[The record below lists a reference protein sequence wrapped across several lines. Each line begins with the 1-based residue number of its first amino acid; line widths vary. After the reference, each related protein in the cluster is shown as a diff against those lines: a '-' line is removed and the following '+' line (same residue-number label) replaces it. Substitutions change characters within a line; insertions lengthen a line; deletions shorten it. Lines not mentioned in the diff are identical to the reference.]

1 MKLYNCPGCVMI
13 SCDGCPRTKYQRLV
27 YVPYVPCYPV
37 NEPVIYQ
44 SPQSVSPCNNCPNNI
59 LNGGSGIC
67 NCTLGG
73 TKITCGGSS
82 NPSINGDGEYN
93 KGGPL

>member
-13 SCDGCPRTKYQRLV
+13 NCDGCPRTKYPTPV
-27 YVPYVPCYPV
+27 YVPYYPV

-44 SPQSVSPCNNCPNNI
+44 SPQEVSPCSNCPNNI

-67 NCTLGG
+67 GCTLGG
-73 TKITCGGSS
+73 IKITCGGSS
-82 NPSINGDGEYN
+82 NPSING